1 MCEKLYSV
9 LLLFLLPRSFPP
21 VFTVT
26 FGTVLLQI
34 ISELIFL
41 VNERIPGE
49 VHRDTHAFAESW
61 RRFEK
66 IEIKRC
72 SIDVERKSLII
83 LTYYR
88 RFSSEVCS
96 VKLPRTS
103 LRINLEHATILFD
116 KLVMIPW
123 SVHRYVSF
131 IMGFNFTVIIALL
144 FSDNGCTPLR

>member
-1 MCEKLYSV
+1 MCEKMYSV
-9 LLLFLLPRSFPP
+9 LLLFSLPQSSPP
-21 VFTVT
+21 VFTAT

-41 VNERIPGE
+41 VNEKIPGE
-49 VHRDTHAFAESW
+49 IHRDTNAFAESR

-72 SIDVERKSLII
+72 SIDVERKSLIT

-88 RFSSEVCS
+88 RFSSGVCFVRLS
-96 VKLPRTS
+96 RTS

-123 SVHRYVSF
+123 SVHR
-131 IMGFNFTVIIALL
+131 
-144 FSDNGCTPLR
+144 